1 MHPAAR
7 SDLRGRGE
15 PPDAERRPCRSDH
28 LGIYQRGPRWALSR
42 RSGWR
47 IADLGQSE
55 GRCGQQAAH
64 NPRTLCDRL
73 RIPRPCYLPP
83 VWGAAMLSGAP
94 APMLLG
100 RIPPRP
106 VVITAA
112 ASSSPARSG
121 AARRIATAPG
131 LPVPAGDRSN
141 IICSPPVYKL
151 PMRQTGK
158 QPKQRQT
165 VARDRR
171 DRYIYPHPPL
181 GCR

>member
-1 MHPAAR
+1 MPGTSVSAVMHPAAR

-15 PPDAERRPCRSDH
+15 PPDAIRRPCCSC
-28 LGIYQRGPRWALSR
+28 ITSWASTSGGRAGRADRAR

-73 RIPRPCYLPP
+73 RITRRCCLPP
-83 VWGAAMLSGAP
+83 VWGAAMLTGAP
-94 APMLLG
+94 ALMLLC

-106 VVITAA
+106 VITAA

-121 AARRIATAPG
+121 AAQRIATAPG
-131 LPVPAGDRSN
+131 LPVTAGDRRN
-141 IICSPPVYKL
+141 IISRPTIDHL
-151 PMRQTGK
+151 TMR
-158 QPKQRQT
+158 
-165 VARDRR
+165 
-171 DRYIYPHPPL
+171 
-181 GCR
+181 